1 MLVTI
6 SITVIAASIVVFT
19 IFLIPVLLQI
29 RRTARELE
37 KLIDTTRLQL
47 VPLSHDLTTISS
59 KVNGILKSIHRQVD
73 KVEDGITSVRD
84 AARNLQSF
92 QMEIQRVIEEP
103 LIELAALVRGVVHGV
118 DVLLSGFRRRGN

>member
-6 SITVIAASIVVFT
+6 SITVIAVSIVVFT

-29 RRTARELE
+29 RRTSRELE
-37 KLIDTTRLQL
+37 KLIDTTRLQM

-84 AARNLQSF
+84 AARNLHSF

-103 LIELAALVRGVVHGV
+103 LIELAALVRGVVHGL
-118 DVLLSGFRRRGN
+118 DVLLSSFRR

>member
-47 VPLSHDLTTISS
+47 VPLSHDLTTILS

-84 AARNLQSF
+84 AARNLHSF

-103 LIELAALVRGVVHGV
+103 LIELAALVRGVVHGL
-118 DVLLSGFRRRGN
+118 DVLLSSFRR

>member
-29 RRTARELE
+29 RRTSRELE
-37 KLIDTTRLQL
+37 KLIDTTRLQM
-47 VPLSHDLTTISS
+47 VPLSHDLTMISS

-84 AARNLQSF
+84 VARNLHSF

-103 LIELAALVRGVVHGV
+103 LIELAALVRGVIHGL
-118 DVLLSGFRRRGN
+118 DVLLSGFRR

>member
-19 IFLIPVLLQI
+19 VFLIPVLLQV
-29 RRTARELE
+29 RRTSRELE
-37 KLIDTTRLQL
+37 KLIDTTRLQM

-59 KVNGILKSIHRQVD
+59 KVNDILKSIHRQID

-84 AARNLQSF
+84 AARNLHSF

-103 LIELAALVRGVVHGV
+103 LIELAALVRGVVHGL
-118 DVLLSGFRRRGN
+118 DVLLSGFRR

>member
-29 RRTARELE
+29 RRTSRELE
-37 KLIDTTRLQL
+37 KLIDTTRLQM

-59 KVNGILKSIHRQVD
+59 KVNDILKSIHRQID

-84 AARNLQSF
+84 AARNLHSF

-103 LIELAALVRGVVHGV
+103 LIELAALVRGVVHGL
-118 DVLLSGFRRRGN
+118 DVLLSGFRR

>member
-29 RRTARELE
+29 RRTSRELE
-37 KLIDTTRLQL
+37 KLIDTTRLQM

-59 KVNGILKSIHRQVD
+59 EVNDLLKSIHRQVD

-84 AARNLQSF
+84 AARSLRSF

-103 LIELAALVRGVVHGV
+103 LIELAALVRGVLHGL
-118 DVLLSGFRRRGN
+118 DVFLSGFRR

>member
-29 RRTARELE
+29 RRTSRELE
-37 KLIDTTRLQL
+37 KLIDTTRLQM

-59 KVNGILKSIHRQVD
+59 KVNDILKSIHRQID

-84 AARNLQSF
+84 AARNFHSF

-103 LIELAALVRGVVHGV
+103 LIELAALVRGVVHGL
-118 DVLLSGFRRRGN
+118 DVLLSGFRR

>member
-19 IFLIPVLLQI
+19 IFLIPVLLQV
-29 RRTARELE
+29 RRTSRELE
-37 KLIDTTRLQL
+37 KLIDTTRLQM

-59 KVNGILKSIHRQVD
+59 KVNDILKSIHRQID

-84 AARNLQSF
+84 AARNLHSF

-103 LIELAALVRGVVHGV
+103 LIELAALVRGVVHGL
-118 DVLLSGFRRRGN
+118 DVLLSGFRR